1 MDEVKT
7 NELPEEV
14 SIDSHILET
23 SISRITGGSKLTEN
37 NKITYLKDAA
47 ENFPAWLEGI
57 RSAEKFICIEMY
69 IWEPKNYGEEVR
81 DLLVEKL
88 KEGVNVY
95 LTYDWFGSLNAH
107 IKGFFKPLKENG
119 AQVFAFNKL
128 NVFSGMGV
136 LSRNHRKSIIIDGRK
151 AYVSGL
157 CMSSDWEGDPQ
168 KGIPPWRDS
177 GLELEG
183 PIVLEVLKAFK
194 ETWSDFPEAIFNEE
208 PLPMR
213 DLSQEES
220 LSSARVVATSRFT
233 ANMVRLDL
241 MAITFAQSSIWITD
255 AYFMPTKMYLQLLM
269 NAAKDGVDVRILVP
283 RSSDI
288 PWIASVS
295 RTQYR
300 DLLEAGVRIFEW
312 NGSMIHSKTLVL
324 DGKWGRVGSTNL
336 NLSSWF
342 ANSELDIVLEGEEAV
357 VPLVM
362 AYLDDIKHSTEMVLS
377 ENRQAQLATERQK
390 LTPAERRRFTNMQS
404 KALVRQM
411 AYLGKNIDEIFRGN
425 AENQD
430 VLDKVEFYSYLGISV
445 FFLVLTILFFKFPD
459 LIAYPI
465 VFLLFIATVLTGYRA
480 FQTFRL
486 IKKDIA
492 NFDKE
497 NENKSESESG
507 KKVTSDSTEIKYQV
521 KDEDKFSEEQIKEA
535 KTTSFKTETT
545 KSNTEISG
553 KEEEN
558 LKSNPTNNLSE
569 KSKKENSDK
578 ATKIIDENKD
588 ELTQDKDTVSDD
600 NKS

>member
-1 MDEVKT
+1 
-7 NELPEEV
+7 
-14 SIDSHILET
+14 
-23 SISRITGGSKLTEN
+23 
-37 NKITYLKDAA
+37 
-47 ENFPAWLEGI
+47 
-57 RSAEKFICIEMY
+57 
-69 IWEPKNYGEEVR
+69 
-81 DLLVEKL
+81 
-88 KEGVNVY
+88 
-95 LTYDWFGSLNAH
+95 
-107 IKGFFKPLKENG
+107 
-119 AQVFAFNKL
+119 
-128 NVFSGMGV
+128 
-136 LSRNHRKSIIIDGRK
+136 
-151 AYVSGL
+151 
-157 CMSSDWEGDPQ
+157 
-168 KGIPPWRDS
+168 
-177 GLELEG
+177 
-183 PIVLEVLKAFK
+183 
-194 ETWSDFPEAIFNEE
+194 
-208 PLPMR
+208 
-213 DLSQEES
+213 
-220 LSSARVVATSRFT
+220 
-233 ANMVRLDL
+233 
-241 MAITFAQSSIWITD
+241 
-255 AYFMPTKMYLQLLM
+255 
-269 NAAKDGVDVRILVP
+269 
-283 RSSDI
+283 
-288 PWIASVS
+288 
-295 RTQYR
+295 
-300 DLLEAGVRIFEW
+300 
-312 NGSMIHSKTLVL
+312 
-324 DGKWGRVGSTNL
+324 
-336 NLSSWF
+336 
-342 ANSELDIVLEGEEAV
+342 
-357 VPLVM
+357 
-362 AYLDDIKHSTEMVLS
+362 
-377 ENRQAQLATERQK
+377 
-390 LTPAERRRFTNMQS
+390 
-404 KALVRQM
+404 
-411 AYLGKNIDEIFRGN
+411 IFRGN